1 MRDYS
6 ETFTFIPTQFSIRII
21 ETGFIDNVKL
31 CIVINNTQIEIP
43 CRHQKRGSKLVFKN
57 LKKSKSYFTHRT
69 NLSRIKIP
77 ILNLFVCEYCFK
89 EPTNSAY
96 YYFKY
101 TIEADYFETEKFYF
115 RVEKLFV

>member
-1 MRDYS
+1 MKKYE

-31 CIVINNTQIEIP
+31 CIVINNTQLEIP
-43 CRHQKRGSKLVFKN
+43 CKHKKRYSKLFFKN
-57 LKKSKSYFTHRT
+57 IKKSKSFFTHKT
-69 NLSRIKIP
+69 NIPRKKIH
-77 ILNLFVCEYCFK
+77 IWNLFICEYCFK

-101 TIEADYFETEKFYF
+101 TVETDHFETEKVYF
-115 RVEKLFV
+115 KVKEFFV